1 MLVECEI
8 SIECHTQGFN
18 VIGEGNLEANDSRCG
33 NQREVANTLSGAKQ
47 NGLRFAAIK
56 CKAVMTEPVM

>member
-1 MLVECEI
+1 MVECEI
-8 SIECHTQGFN
+8 SIESLWEPAILGVETK
-18 VIGEGNLEANDSRCG
+18 
-33 NQREVANTLSGAKQ
+33 REVAKTLSGAKQ